1 MQLFIKSKNL
11 IMKLLYHLSL
21 IIFLLSGVTAFAT
34 EYHVNQS
41 NSSSGDGTEGNPFQ
55 TIKQAADIMVAGD
68 VCYIHKGTYRETLKP
83 ANSGTAANPIR
94 FTSFEDDIVIISATN
109 TIGAWQLHSGNIYK
123 ANVSMNQ
130 GLNNNIYLD
139 YEKMQLA
146 RWPNNEDNDEYSLD
160 AKFINTSEGTFS
172 MSYISNNEIPDF
184 DWTGGSIHYLGA
196 HSGCSW
202 QRTITNY
209 ESSSHQI
216 HFEEL
221 PTKWPF
227 GTHSPPRYENGHRGI
242 FYLMDKLEALD
253 YPREW
258 YYDES
263 TTTLY
268 FYAPDGNKPEDDKV
282 EYVVRGYSAELDR
295 NYIEVDHLNF
305 FGGTVRI
312 RGDYNQFTQCMV
324 KHASNRL
331 ITNNGSAT
339 RSNPA
344 IFVNGGD
351 FNVIE
356 KCVLENGTTDGIILD
371 GQSDDNR
378 VENCIVQYFNT
389 VGLHACLVR
398 SHGLRNKILKNS
410 MYGSAR
416 DGSRVTGE
424 DSEFAYNHVQK
435 CLISGADG
443 GLFYVTG
450 NSVPKNIE
458 LHHNWFN
465 DAYSDDEHAG
475 YKATGIYLDNDAA
488 GFIVHHNVVWDVEWG
503 GLHFNWDALENEIY
517 NNTFWAV
524 GAEGQSVIDSW
535 VPERNGVRTNVRDN
549 TLYNNFSDVRPW
561 WHSGAGDFRVDENEW
576 SGPEA
581 DNEWAS
587 NEQFEDMPFISM
599 KGKNFMPTDNSPLID
614 AAQEI
619 SGITD
624 GYNGDAPDLGA
635 YEHGSEY
642 WVAGADWIPQ
652 GFAWTPG
659 TDYLAIDG
667 EYVPSV
673 SIGDM
678 AKRITPEDLS
688 INVNYT
694 YTSTANGTVQLE
706 LLDKNDVV
714 LAETTNNVRFGQFGE
729 IRKLTLDSGLELGS
743 TYKIVAT
750 LSPED
755 GEYTTVTDA
764 LNVMVYDQDSSVGNI
779 HNNTIKVYPNPAN
792 KNISIEFTN
801 GFADVK
807 ALEVIGVAGIVHTF
821 EPQISG
827 EGRLTADISSLE
839 NGVYLIRVLTNDYV
853 LKSKFIKN
861 N

>member
-1 MQLFIKSKNL
+1 
-11 IMKLLYHLSL
+11 MKLFYHLSL
-21 IIFLLSGVTAFAT
+21 IIFLLSGVTGFAT
-34 EYHVNQS
+34 EYHVNHS

-68 VCYIHKGTYRETLKP
+68 VCYIHKGTYRETLNP
-83 ANSGTAANPIR
+83 VNSGTAASPIR
-94 FTSFEDDIVIISATN
+94 LTSFPGDTVIISATSSVS
-109 TIGAWQLHSGNIYK
+109 GWQSHAGNIYK

-130 GLNNNIYLD
+130 GLNNNVYLD

-146 RWPNNEDNDEYSLD
+146 RWPNDVDNNEYSLN
-160 AKFINTSEGTFS
+160 AKFINTSEGTYS
-172 MSYISNNEIPDF
+172 MSYISNNEIPNI
-184 DWTGGSIHYLGA
+184 DWTGGTIHYLGA

-202 QRTITNY
+202 ERSITDYDN
-209 ESSSHQI
+209 SSRRV
-216 HFEEL
+216 HFAEL
-221 PTKWPF
+221 PSNWPF

-258 YYDES
+258 YYDEG

-268 FYAPDGNKPEDDKV
+268 FYAPDGNMPEDEKV
-282 EYVVRGYSAELDR
+282 EFVARGYSVELNG
-295 NYIEVDHLNF
+295 NYIEIDNLNF

-312 RGDYNQFTQCMV
+312 RGDYNKMTQCMV

-344 IFVNGGD
+344 IFVNGAD

-356 KCVLENGTTDGIILD
+356 KCVIENGTTDGIIID

-389 VGLHACLVR
+389 MGLHACLIR

-410 MYGSAR
+410 LYGSAR

-465 DAYSDDEHAG
+465 DAYSDDAHAG
-475 YKATGIYLDNDAA
+475 HKATGIYLDNDAA

-524 GAEGQSVIDSW
+524 GDVEQSVIDSW

-561 WHSGAGDFRVDENEW
+561 WHSGAGSFRIDENEW
-576 SGPEA
+576 SGAEA
-581 DNEWAS
+581 DNEWEN
-587 NEQFEDMPFISM
+587 NEQFADMPFISM
-599 KGKNFMPTDNSPLID
+599 EGKNFMPNEGSPLID
-614 AAQEI
+614 AGQEI

-624 GYNGDAPDLGA
+624 GFNDDAPDLGA
-635 YEHGSEY
+635 YEYGSEY

-659 TDYLAIDG
+659 TDYLAING
-667 EYVPSV
+667 EFIPSV
-673 SIGDM
+673 KINE
-678 AKRITPEDLS
+678 ITDQILQTDLN
-688 INVNYT
+688 IDVNYT
-694 YTSTANGTVQLE
+694 YTSTVNGTVEIE
-706 LLDKNDVV
+706 LLNEDDVV
-714 LAETTNNVRFGQFGE
+714 LAETSKTVRFGQFGE
-729 IRKLTLDSGLELGS
+729 IRDLALNASLELGHS
-743 TYKIVAT
+743 YEIVAI
-750 LSPED
+750 LNPEND
-755 GEYTTVTDA
+755 EFTPVTDT
-764 LNVMVYDQDSSVGNI
+764 LKNVTVYDPDSSVDELPQSAFKI
-779 HNNTIKVYPNPAN
+779 YPNPAN
-792 KNISIEFTN
+792 NNISIDFEY
-801 GFADVK
+801 GFGDIETV
-807 ALEVIGVAGIVHTF
+807 EIIGVAGIVHTF
-821 EPQISG
+821 QAQNSG
-827 EGRLTADISSLE
+827 EGKLNLDISSLE
-839 NGVYLIRVLTNDYV
+839 NGIYVIRVLTNKHV
-853 LKSKFIKN
+853 LKSKFVKGL
-861 N
+861 